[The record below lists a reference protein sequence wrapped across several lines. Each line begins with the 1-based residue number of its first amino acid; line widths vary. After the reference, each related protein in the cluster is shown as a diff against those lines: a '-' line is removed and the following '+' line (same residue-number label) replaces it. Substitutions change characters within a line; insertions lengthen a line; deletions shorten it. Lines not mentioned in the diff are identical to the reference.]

1 MHLESQRK
9 ELADLQISIPRQ
21 RFLLIKLEE
30 REAAVR
36 AELDAFIFPV
46 LTLPLEI
53 TTEIFLHYASGA
65 HNYNF
70 RFPDKD
76 VLLLLMVC
84 RAWRTLALSVPALW
98 ATLDAGAHP
107 DRNPPGEMQQMI
119 DTWFSRAGAL
129 PLSFTWF
136 GGAVEPQINAIIRR
150 HSPRL
155 QFLNLGIFTGCIS
168 HLIDNIPFPL
178 LRSLDLG
185 NYAGTTPTLPVLT
198 FREAAQLRH
207 VTLENIPPPSL
218 ILPWELVENFR
229 AISITP
235 QECLDVLRA
244 APSLR
249 KFEFYGSY
257 NNSFIDQSIILHARL
272 TSFRFCSGNQEIMR
286 YLALPALE
294 DLYFGNLLELEDDIF
309 LPFLTRSRGSLRNF
323 TFSCWSPGLV
333 LPMQWFRHMAHLTS
347 LTLPHLQPQ
356 SRVNF
361 VRALTREHEREFLPT
376 LKDLTLTDWNPDDVD
391 MQLLD
396 ALETRCTRTE
406 TEDGQARMQLKSFRL
421 IWTAELP
428 GTSIP
433 SLGIASLVHRHGVA
447 LRDLQGSGMRIHI
460 GTENK
465 DLLGCSTAVVA
476 GVNVA
481 TGHLSY

>member
-1 MHLESQRK
+1 MMWPCDICKGVGWDSTLEPKITIFFGDQRRWRRRERNSKFLQAVYSENSQ
-9 ELADLQISIPRQ
+9 DLVPHYY
-21 RFLLIKLEE
+21 
-30 REAAVR
+30 
-36 AELDAFIFPV
+36 AFALNSFQ
-46 LTLPLEI
+46 
-53 TTEIFLHYASGA
+53 
-65 HNYNF
+65 
-70 RFPDKD
+70 
-76 VLLLLMVC
+76 VLLYI
-84 RAWRTLALSVPALW
+84 
-98 ATLDAGAHP
+98 G
-107 DRNPPGEMQQMI
+107 
-119 DTWFSRAGAL
+119 
-129 PLSFTWF
+129 
-136 GGAVEPQINAIIRR
+136 
-150 HSPRL
+150 
-155 QFLNLGIFTGCIS
+155 
-168 HLIDNIPFPL
+168 
-178 LRSLDLG
+178 
-185 NYAGTTPTLPVLT
+185 
-198 FREAAQLRH
+198 
-207 VTLENIPPPSL
+207 
-218 ILPWELVENFR
+218 
-229 AISITP
+229 
-235 QECLDVLRA
+235 
-244 APSLR
+244 
-249 KFEFYGSY
+249 
-257 NNSFIDQSIILHARL
+257 
-272 TSFRFCSGNQEIMR
+272 GNQEIMR

-356 SRVNF
+356 SKVNF
-361 VRALTREHEREFLPT
+361 VRAWNREHEREFLPT

-465 DLLGCSTAVVA
+465 DFFGCSTAVVA